1 MNLTIIRTTS
11 DNADFRMLV
20 PQLDLDLRIR
30 DGDEHAFFA
39 QYNKID
45 TIKNVVVASIN
56 GVAVGCGAFKPFA
69 EGVAEIK
76 RMYVL
81 PDYRGRGISVA
92 VLREL
97 EHWAAELGFERC
109 VLETGKAM
117 TEAIGLYL
125 KSGYERIPN
134 FGQYVGVESCI
145 CMGKQLNQ

>member
-1 MNLTIIRTTS
+1 MNATVIRTTS

-20 PQLDLDLRIR
+20 PLLDLDLRIR

-39 QYNKID
+39 QYNKTD

-56 GVAVGCGAFKPFA
+56 GTAVGCGAFKPFE

-81 PDYRGRGISVA
+81 PDYRGRGVAAA

-97 EHWAAELGFERC
+97 EQWAAELGAARC

-117 TEAIGLYL
+117 TEAIGLYR
-125 KSGYERIPN
+125 KSGYQIIPN
-134 FGQYVGVESCI
+134 FGQYAGVESCI
-145 CMGKQLNQ
+145 CMAKQLT